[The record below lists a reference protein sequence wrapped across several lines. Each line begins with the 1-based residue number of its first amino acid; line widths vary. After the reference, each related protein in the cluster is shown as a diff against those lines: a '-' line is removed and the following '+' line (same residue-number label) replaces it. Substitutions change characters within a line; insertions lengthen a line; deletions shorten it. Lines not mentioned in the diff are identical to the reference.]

1 MQQNEVSHS
10 CAIYSKW
17 NCGIMGAWNGDGPF
31 FKLLNGLLI
40 CEVVQVTELQ
50 TIKFCS
56 SKAGPFQTFLWHFL
70 SAIAKIKT
78 RNASKPVIAFRL
90 QVQRAVASHLSCMFC
105 EPSLIIVQCYQGT
118 MQGAMQAIRSRGHVL
133 KHAVLQHVRV
143 LNPALQPVIFSR
155 PESATSTRLEEQGF
169 ESTKVADIL
178 KSKGKNADGSWLW
191 CTTDDSVYDA
201 VKSVCFRA
209 HLISA
214 YLSRHMNYLSEE
226 TLRGRWCIR

>member
-1 MQQNEVSHS
+1 
-10 CAIYSKW
+10 
-17 NCGIMGAWNGDGPF
+17 
-31 FKLLNGLLI
+31 
-40 CEVVQVTELQ
+40 
-50 TIKFCS
+50 
-56 SKAGPFQTFLWHFL
+56 
-70 SAIAKIKT
+70 
-78 RNASKPVIAFRL
+78 
-90 QVQRAVASHLSCMFC
+90 
-105 EPSLIIVQCYQGT
+105 